1 MLALR
6 VKRDNVG
13 NGLKPIPNSAE
24 EPHLYIYPLVD
35 SAASEAHNL
44 TREKD
49 DLGSKN
55 ENDPSSVAPAVTQPS
70 QLFGLGTTMVATE
83 DNDKKLPATS
93 KESDNR
99 FLTFAIARSSVF
111 PPAAAA
117 AALSNI
123 PTTSFEAKQT
133 LKKPSANTS
142 FATLDID
149 TAQGSNQT
157 DLIQAAVEHPKP
169 TDLSAHILHL
179 RNSTLLSGM
188 KTICPEMP
196 LTVFSCAV

>member
-1 MLALR
+1 MALR
-6 VKRDNVG
+6 VKTDNVG

-44 TREKD
+44 KREKD

-55 ENDPSSVAPAVTQPS
+55 ENESSSVAPAVTQPS

-83 DNDKKLPATS
+83 DNDKKLPATCND
-93 KESDNR
+93 SDTC
-99 FLTFAIARSSVF
+99 FLTSAIARSSVS

-123 PTTSFEAKQT
+123 KH
-133 LKKPSANTS
+133 PSH
-142 FATLDID
+142 FI
-149 TAQGSNQT
+149 
-157 DLIQAAVEHPKP
+157 
-169 TDLSAHILHL
+169 
-179 RNSTLLSGM
+179 
-188 KTICPEMP
+188 
-196 LTVFSCAV
+196 